1 MKKLIQKWLGIT
13 EIESDIIAIKTAAK
27 FVFDDT
33 RNDIKKLK
41 DRHCLT
47 VKMFDRFKILESIV
61 ELEDKVNAMARA
73 NMSQALECR
82 IGELEDIIKEESDG
96 ISNV

>member
-13 EIESDIIAIKTAAK
+13 KLQEDKCYTDRAIKWI
-27 FVFDDT
+27 FDNEI
-33 RNDIKKLK
+33 RSDIKKL
-41 DRHCLT
+41 D
-47 VKMFDRFKILESIV
+47 DKII
-61 ELEDKVNAMARA
+61 AMAKA